1 MDEHRANQRQSGDNQ
16 RAKGSS
22 VLVTACDQ
30 CYRCKVRCSGTREAC
45 DRCLQNGS
53 TCTYS
58 LGKPLGKPPKHG
70 RGRAPKNKNQ
80 RPKRLRCSTDDV
92 EADGL
97 ELPESPSPSSSGS
110 GSGGGRKRRRL
121 DAVQELI
128 PSVRIPSQRLL
139 SLLPPPSYS
148 STSCRGEEK
157 EGVAFANLKLQV
169 G

>member
-1 MDEHRANQRQSGDNQ
+1 MLH
-16 RAKGSS
+16 
-22 VLVTACDQ
+22 
-30 CYRCKVRCSGTREAC
+30 
-45 DRCLQNGS
+45 
-53 TCTYS
+53 
-58 LGKPLGKPPKHG
+58 
-70 RGRAPKNKNQ
+70 
-80 RPKRLRCSTDDV
+80 DDV

-139 SLLPPPSYS
+139 SLLPPPS
-148 STSCRGEEK
+148 GEEK